1 MSLGFVGLGAMGAPI
16 AANLAAAGH
25 PLVVYDS
32 AGTAARAPAGA
43 RVAES
48 TAAVARAAETVFVCV
63 PDGAASLAVADAVV
77 AVPQRRTGVFVDFST
92 VGIEAAQA
100 LHDRLRTAGIVYV
113 DCPVSGGR
121 AGAVAGTITAIWA
134 GPEELLERHRAI
146 IEAMAGNIFYVGARP
161 GQGQAMKLLNNYL
174 SATAMAATSEAVVF
188 GLAQGLELDTM
199 LAVLN
204 VSTGRNTATSDK
216 FPRRIASG
224 TFDAGFRSALMAK
237 DLSLYRRAVD
247 ACGTPHDVAAAVD
260 ALWQD
265 VVARLPQSDITE
277 IFKLLRAAR

>member
-1 MSLGFVGLGAMGAPI
+1 MGAPI
-16 AANLAAAGH
+16 AANIAAAGH
-25 PLVVYDS
+25 PLIVYDR
-32 AGTAARAPAGA
+32 AGTAARAPNGA
-43 RVAES
+43 TVAES

-63 PDGAASLAVADAVV
+63 PDGAASLAVADAVT
-77 AVPQRRTGVFVDFST
+77 AAPQRRTGVFVDLST
-92 VGIEAAQA
+92 VGIDAAQA
-100 LHDRLRTAGIVYV
+100 LHDRLRAAGVVYV

-134 GPEELLERHRAI
+134 GPEDLLERHRAVL
-146 IEAMAGNIFYVGARP
+146 ESLAGNIFHVGARP
-161 GQGQAMKLLNNYL
+161 GQGQAMKLLNNFL

-237 DLSLYRRAVD
+237 DLTLYRRAVD
-247 ACGTPHDVAAAVD
+247 ACATPHDVAAAVD
-260 ALWQD
+260 ALWQE
-265 VVARLPQSDITE
+265 VVARLPESDITE